1 MYLYKAKGNVYFS
14 VSSRRSVINIY
25 MEHLLR
31 VSVTYI
37 YVNIFNYTQYVT
49 CNRIL
54 HGELFRSP
62 NVGHHQTITQENTE
76 KLHVP

>member
-1 MYLYKAKGNVYFS
+1 MPISASLPDGQLLIFIWNISFVYQS
-14 VSSRRSVINIY
+14 
-25 MEHLLR
+25 H
-31 VSVTYI
+31 I

-54 HGELFRSP
+54 HGELFRPP